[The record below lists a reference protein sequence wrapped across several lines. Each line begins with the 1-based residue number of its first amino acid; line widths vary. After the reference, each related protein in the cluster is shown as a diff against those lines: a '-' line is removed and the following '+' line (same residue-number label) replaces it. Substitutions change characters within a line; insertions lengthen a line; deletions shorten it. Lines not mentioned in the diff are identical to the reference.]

1 MNQIFKLL
9 FCFHSMYMHDIHA
22 VTSLPRGFASMTQLN
37 EKWQIEN
44 SNVGWP
50 DTPYFNL
57 AESFFIFKFPG
68 LFLTCI

>member
-1 MNQIFKLL
+1 MNQICKLL
-9 FCFHSMYMHDIHA
+9 FCLHSMYMHDIHA

-44 SNVGWP
+44 SNVGRP
-50 DTPYFNL
+50 DAPCGIFI
-57 AESFFIFKFPG
+57 FIFKFPG